1 MKPTERHAREA
12 FTYIQLNGF
21 LFWIWNSHNHIDS
34 AVSSIASFPVLPLR
48 LFQLTGLRFMK
59 APTAP
64 R

>member
-1 MKPTERHAREA
+1 MKTMTLRTKITTRRGYATDLEA
-12 FTYIQLNGF
+12 H
-21 LFWIWNSHNHIDS
+21 SPIDS
-34 AVSSIASFPVLPLR
+34 AASSTTSFPVLPLL

>member
-1 MKPTERHAREA
+1 MKPMKRHSREA
-12 FTYIQLNGF
+12 FAHIKLDRF
-21 LFWIWNSHNHIDS
+21 LFCIWDPHNHIDS
-34 AVSSIASFPVLPLR
+34 AASSIASFPVLPLR